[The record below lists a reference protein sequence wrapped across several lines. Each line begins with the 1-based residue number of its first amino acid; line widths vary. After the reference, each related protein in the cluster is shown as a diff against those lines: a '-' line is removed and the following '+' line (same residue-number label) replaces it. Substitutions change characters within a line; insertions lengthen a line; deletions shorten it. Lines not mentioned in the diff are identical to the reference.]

1 LDLYGNVSIFAP
13 QTKTLPQTHIYL
25 LSMRRALLTSF
36 LLSTICFASMAEV
49 KLPRFIS
56 DGMVLQRNDTPAIW
70 GTASPNE
77 SITITFQKKKYKT
90 TADENGKWSIGIPT
104 TNKKLV
110 GGPYTLKVEASET
123 PDPIQLRDVYVGDV
137 WLCTGQSNMDL
148 HTARLV
154 DLYKAEFEADS
165 NPAIHLVQT
174 ARNPTVEE
182 PKDDVDGHGGFY
194 AWESMKPE
202 NVGHWSG
209 IGYFLAK
216 EMFKAS
222 KGVPQGIISASMG
235 GSDIVAWCSNEVLT
249 QLAPSHVDR
258 RAHLLQDGYLKR
270 AGQLGGVI
278 GSNYRKMRDAD
289 DPGLQENWMSEK
301 LDDSQ
306 WEVVNQYDP
315 KLGDADG
322 QHWVGSLW
330 LRKEF
335 NVPADM
341 VGKDSLLR
349 LGCLVDADVT
359 YVNGVK
365 VGETG
370 YQYPPRKYSLPEGL
384 IKAGR
389 NVVCIRLMSAG
400 QRMMFMPEKPYKL
413 IFHGG
418 QEISLE
424 GDWKLHR
431 GVLMPN
437 QPGVQS
443 VSNATASSLYANVI
457 HPLLPYR
464 IAGII
469 WYQGETNAG
478 RPDEYHTLLPAMI
491 NDWRKSYGDVPAV
504 ICGLANFQESHT
516 DANYYGGWAR
526 LREAQRLGTEEMGN
540 AGFAVLTDLGEW
552 NDIHPLHKKEAAARI
567 ARILRQRYLQ
577 EKIVAEGPAFESM
590 KIIGNKAILTFRSG
604 TGTLCAAP
612 AETPAM
618 HHYKTSAVNADGT
631 LNGFTI
637 CGKDHKFYWANAK
650 IEGNEVVVWSDKVDE
665 PVEVR
670 YGWDDDPIVSLYNT
684 EGLPAASFKTSK

>member
-1 LDLYGNVSIFAP
+1 MTHKILSG
-13 QTKTLPQTHIYL
+13 KTSSLIL
-25 LSMRRALLTSF
+25 LALTAAATSGY
-36 LLSTICFASMAEV
+36 AEV

-56 DGMVLQRNDTPAIW
+56 SGMVLQRGDKANIW
-70 GTASPNE
+70 GQADPQETVTVTFMKKRYNTIADAS
-77 SITITFQKKKYKT
+77 
-90 TADENGKWSIGIPT
+90 GKWMVSIPT
-104 TNKKLV
+104 TQKKMV
-110 GGPYTLKVEASET
+110 GGPYTLKIDGSATAET
-123 PDPIQLRDVYVGDV
+123 IQLEDIYVGDV

-154 DLYKAEFEADS
+154 DLYKEEFDTDS
-165 NPAIHLVQT
+165 NPKIHLVQT
-174 ARNPTVEE
+174 ARNPTIEE

-235 GSDIVAWCSNEVLT
+235 GSDIVAWCSNEVLSE
-249 QLAPSHVDR
+249 LAPNHVAR
-258 RAHLLQDGYLKR
+258 RAHLLQDGYVQR
-270 AGQLGGVI
+270 ASQLSGVI
-278 GSNYRKMRDAD
+278 GSNYSKLRDQN
-289 DPGLQENWMSEK
+289 DPGLINNWMNENT
-301 LDDSQ
+301 DDSQ

-370 YQYPPRKYSLPEGL
+370 YQYPPRKYTLPQGL
-384 IKAGR
+384 IKAGK
-389 NVVCIRLMSAG
+389 NVVCIRLMSGG
-400 QRMMFMPEKPYKL
+400 QRMSFVPEKLYKL

-418 QEISLE
+418 KEISLE

-437 QPGVQS
+437 QPGVS
-443 VSNATASSLYANVI
+443 NVSNGTASSLYANVI

-464 IAGII
+464 VAGIV

-478 RPDEYHTLLPAMI
+478 RPDEYLKLLPAMI
-491 NDWRKSYGDVPAV
+491 NDWRKSYGEVPV
-504 ICGLANFQESHT
+504 VVCGLANYQESHT
-516 DANYYGGWAR
+516 DANYHGGWAR
-526 LREAQRLGTEEMGN
+526 LREAQRKGTQQLKN
-540 AGFAVLTDLGEW
+540 AGLAVLTDLGEW
-552 NDIHPLHKKEAAARI
+552 NDIHPLHKKEAADRI
-567 ARILRQRYLQ
+567 ARILRQLYLG
-577 EKIVAEGPAFESM
+577 EKIVAEGPAYERVRFE
-590 KIIGNKAILTFRSG
+590 GNKAIISFREG
-604 TGTLCAAP
+604 TGTLAPAP

-618 HHYKTSAVNADGT
+618 HHYRRPAVNADGT
-631 LNGFTI
+631 LNGFAI
-637 CGKDHKFYWANAK
+637 CGKDHKYRWAKAK
-650 IEGNEVVVWSDKVDE
+650 IEGNEIVVWSDEVSN
-665 PVEVR
+665 PVAVR
-670 YGWDDDPIVSLYNT
+670 YGWDDDPIVSLYNSD
-684 EGLPAASFKTSK
+684 GLPSASFCTE

>member
-1 LDLYGNVSIFAP
+1 
-13 QTKTLPQTHIYL
+13 
-25 LSMRRALLTSF
+25 MRRALLTSF
-36 LLSTICFASMAEV
+36 LLSTVCISGMAEV

-56 DGMVLQRNDTPAIW
+56 DGMVLQRNNTPCIW
-70 GTASPNE
+70 GNAAPNE
-77 SITITFQKKKYKT
+77 NIDITFLKKKYKV
-90 TADENGKWSIGIPT
+90 TANADGKWSVAIPT
-104 TNKKLV
+104 TNKKMV
-110 GGPYTLKVEASET
+110 GGPYTVKIEGSET
-123 PDPIQLRDVYVGDV
+123 AEPIILKDVYVGDV

-154 DLYKAEFEADS
+154 DLYKEEFDTDS

-174 ARNPTVEE
+174 ARNPTLDD

-249 QLAPSHVDR
+249 ELAPSHVTR
-258 RAHLLQDGYLKR
+258 RAHLKRDGYSQR
-270 AGQLGGVI
+270 ASQLGGII
-278 GSNYRKMRDAD
+278 GSTYSKLRDEN
-289 DPGLQENWMSEK
+289 DPGLSEK
-301 LDDSQ
+301 WMNENIDESQ

-322 QHWVGSLW
+322 QSWVGSLW

-370 YQYPPRKYSLPEGL
+370 YQYPPRKYTIPQGVL
-384 IKAGR
+384 KAGR
-389 NVVCIRLMSAG
+389 NVVTIRLMSGG

-413 IFHGG
+413 LFHGG

-424 GDWKLHR
+424 GDWKLRR

-437 QPGVQS
+437 QPGVNN
-443 VSNATASSLYANVI
+443 VSNGTASSLYANVI

-464 IAGII
+464 VAGII

-491 NDWRKSYGDVPAV
+491 NDWRKSYGNVPAV

-526 LREAQRLGTEEMGN
+526 LRDAQRLGTQEMGN

-567 ARILRQRYLQ
+567 ARILRQRHLG
-577 EKIVAEGPAFESM
+577 EKIVAEGPAYESVRFE
-590 KIIGNKAILTFRSG
+590 GNKAILTFRAG
-604 TGTLCAAP
+604 TGALAPAP

-618 HHYKTSAVNADGT
+618 HHYHTPAVNTDGT
-631 LNGFTI
+631 LNGFAV
-637 CGKDHKFYWANAK
+637 CGKDRKYHWAKARISGDNQV
-650 IEGNEVVVWSDKVDE
+650 EVWCDE
-665 PVEVR
+665 VSEPIVVR

-684 EGLPAASFKTSK
+684 DGLPAASFTTGK

>member
-1 LDLYGNVSIFAP
+1 MTHKNLSG
-13 QTKTLPQTHIYL
+13 KT
-25 LSMRRALLTSF
+25 SLLT
-36 LLSTICFASMAEV
+36 LLALTAAATSGYAEV

-56 DGMVLQRNDTPAIW
+56 SGMVLQRGDKANIW
-70 GTASPNE
+70 GQADPQEQVTVTFMKKRYNTIADAS
-77 SITITFQKKKYKT
+77 
-90 TADENGKWSIGIPT
+90 GKWMVSIPT
-104 TNKKLV
+104 TQKKMV
-110 GGPYTLKVEASET
+110 GGPYTLKIDGSATAES
-123 PDPIQLRDVYVGDV
+123 IQLDDIYVGDV

-154 DLYKAEFEADS
+154 DLYKEEFDTDS
-165 NPAIHLVQT
+165 NPKIHLVQT

-249 QLAPSHVDR
+249 ELAPSHVAR
-258 RAHLLQDGYLKR
+258 RAHLLQDGYVQR
-270 AGQLGGVI
+270 ASQLSGVI
-278 GSNYRKMRDAD
+278 GSNYSKLRDQN
-289 DPGLQENWMSEK
+289 DPGLINNWMNENT
-301 LDDSQ
+301 DDSQ

-370 YQYPPRKYSLPEGL
+370 YQYPPRKYTLPQGL
-384 IKAGR
+384 IKAGK
-389 NVVCIRLMSAG
+389 NVVCIRLMSGG

-418 QEISLE
+418 MEISLE

-437 QPGVQS
+437 QPGVNN
-443 VSNATASSLYANVI
+443 VSNGTASSLYANVI

-464 IAGII
+464 VAGIV

-478 RPDEYHTLLPAMI
+478 RPDEYLKLLPAMI
-491 NDWRKSYGDVPAV
+491 NDWRKSYGQVPV
-504 ICGLANFQESHT
+504 VVCGLANFQESHT

-526 LREAQRLGTEEMGN
+526 LREAQRKGTQQLEN
-540 AGFAVLTDLGEW
+540 AGMAVLTDLGEW
-552 NDIHPLHKKEAAARI
+552 NDIHPLHKKEAADRI
-567 ARILRQRYLQ
+567 ARILRQRYLG
-577 EKIVAEGPAFESM
+577 EKIVAEGPVYESVRFE
-590 KIIGNKAILTFRSG
+590 GNKAILSFRQG
-604 TGTLCAAP
+604 TGTLAPAP

-618 HHYKTSAVNADGT
+618 HHYHKPAVNADGT
-631 LNGFTI
+631 LNGFAI
-637 CGKDHKFYWANAK
+637 CGTDHKYRWAKAR
-650 IEGNEVVVWSDKVDE
+650 IEGNEVVVWSDEVNN
-665 PVEVR
+665 PVAVR
-670 YGWDDDPIVSLYNT
+670 YGWDDDPIVSLYNSD
-684 EGLPAASFKTSK
+684 GLPSASFCTE

>member
-1 LDLYGNVSIFAP
+1 MIHNPHNSKLSI
-13 QTKTLPQTHIYL
+13 L
-25 LSMRRALLTSF
+25 ALLAMAATA
-36 LLSTICFASMAEV
+36 STALAEV
-49 KLPRFIS
+49 TLPRFIS
-56 DGMVLQRNDTPAIW
+56 SSMVLQRGDKANVW
-70 GTASPNE
+70 GKAAPQE
-77 SITITFQKKKYKT
+77 QVTITFLKKRYNTIADADGRWMIEIPTNQKKM
-90 TADENGKWSIGIPT
+90 
-104 TNKKLV
+104 V
-110 GGPYTLKVEASET
+110 GGPYKMQITGSET
-123 PDPIQLRDVYVGDV
+123 AQPLQLDDIYVGDV

-154 DLYKAEFEADS
+154 DLYKDEFDTDS

-174 ARNPTVEE
+174 ARNPTVDE

-216 EMFKAS
+216 EMYKAT

-235 GSDIVAWCSNEVLT
+235 GSDIVAWCSSEVLT
-249 QLAPSHVDR
+249 ELAPTHVAR
-258 RAHLLQDGYLKR
+258 RAHLLQDGYVKR
-270 AGQLGGVI
+270 ASQLSGVI
-278 GSNYRKMRDAD
+278 GSNYSKLRDAE
-289 DPGLQENWMSEK
+289 DPGLNGQWMAEH

-335 NVPADM
+335 NVPAEM

-370 YQYPPRKYSLPEGL
+370 YQYPPRKYTLPQGL

-389 NVVCIRLMSAG
+389 NVVCIRLMSGG

-413 IFHGG
+413 LFHGG

-437 QPGVQS
+437 QPGVS
-443 VSNATASSLYANVI
+443 NVSNATASSLYANVI

-464 IAGII
+464 VAGII

-504 ICGLANFQESHT
+504 ICGLANFQESHS
-516 DANYYGGWAR
+516 DANYRGGWAR
-526 LREAQRLGTEEMGN
+526 LREAQRLGTQEMGN
-540 AGFAVLTDLGEW
+540 AGLAVLTDLGEW

-567 ARILRQRYLQ
+567 ARILRQRCLG
-577 EKIVAEGPAFESM
+577 EKIVAEGPAYERVRFE
-590 KIIGNKAILTFRSG
+590 GGKAIVSFREG
-604 TGTLCAAP
+604 TGTLAP
-612 AETPAM
+612 APAQTPAM
-618 HHYKTSAVNADGT
+618 HHYHTPAVNPDGT
-631 LNGFTI
+631 LNGFAI
-637 CGKDHKFYWANAK
+637 CGKDRKYHWAKAK
-650 IEGNEVVVWSDKVDE
+650 IEGSEVVVWSDEVKE
-665 PVEVR
+665 PVAVR
-670 YGWDDDPIVSLYNT
+670 YGWDDDPIVSLYNSD
-684 EGLPAASFKTSK
+684 GLPAASFCTE

>member
-1 LDLYGNVSIFAP
+1 
-13 QTKTLPQTHIYL
+13 
-25 LSMRRALLTSF
+25 MRRALLSSFILSAAFFTSV
-36 LLSTICFASMAEV
+36 AEV

-56 DGMVLQRNDTPAIW
+56 DGMVLQRNDTPALW
-70 GTASPNE
+70 GTATPTE
-77 SITITFQKKKYKT
+77 TVTVTFLKKKY
-90 TADENGKWSIGIPT
+90 TAIAGQDGKWSVTIST
-104 TNKKLV
+104 KNKKMV
-110 GGPYTLKVEASET
+110 GGPYNIKIEGSET
-123 PDPIQLRDVYVGDV
+123 AQPIVLKDVYVGDV

-154 DLYKAEFEADS
+154 DLYKEEFDTDS

-174 ARNPTVEE
+174 ARNPTVDE

-216 EMFKAS
+216 EMYKAT

-235 GSDIVAWCSNEVLT
+235 GSDIVAWCSHEVLNE
-249 QLAPSHVDR
+249 LAPSHMTR
-258 RAHLLQDGYLKR
+258 RAHLLQDGYLQR
-270 AGQLGGVI
+270 ASQLGGVI
-278 GSNYRKMRDAD
+278 GSTYSKLRDEN
-289 DPGLQENWMSEK
+289 DPGLLQKWMDEN
-301 LDDSQ
+301 LDDSG
-306 WEVVNQYDP
+306 WETVNQYDA

-335 NVPADM
+335 NVPAEM

-370 YQYPPRKYSLPEGL
+370 YQYPPRKYTIPQGVL
-384 IKAGR
+384 KAGR
-389 NVVCIRLMSAG
+389 NVVCIRLMSGG

-413 IFHGG
+413 LFHGG
-418 QEISLE
+418 QETSLE

-437 QPGVQS
+437 QPGVTN

-464 IAGII
+464 VAGII

-491 NDWRKSYGDVPAV
+491 NDWRKSYGNVPAV
-504 ICGLANFQESHT
+504 ICGLANFQESHS
-516 DANYYGGWAR
+516 DANYHGGWAR

-540 AGFAVLTDLGEW
+540 AGLAVLTDLGEW

-567 ARILRQRYLQ
+567 ARILRQRCLG
-577 EKIVAEGPAFESM
+577 EKIVAEGPAYESVRFE
-590 KIIGNKAILTFRSG
+590 GNKAIISFRAG
-604 TGTLCAAP
+604 TGDLAP
-612 AETPAM
+612 APAATPAM
-618 HHYKTSAVNADGT
+618 HHYRTPAVNADGT
-631 LNGFTI
+631 LNGFALRGAD
-637 CGKDHKFYWANAK
+637 GKYHWAKAK
-650 IEGNEVVVWSDKVDE
+650 IEGNTVVVWCDE
-665 PVEVR
+665 VSNPTAVR

-684 EGLPAASFKTSK
+684 DGLPASSFSSK